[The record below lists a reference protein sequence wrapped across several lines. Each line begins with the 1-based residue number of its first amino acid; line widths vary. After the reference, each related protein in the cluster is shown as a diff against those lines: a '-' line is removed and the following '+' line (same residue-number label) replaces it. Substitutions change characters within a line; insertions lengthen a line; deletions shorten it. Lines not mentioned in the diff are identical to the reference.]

1 MFTSLLFQKK
11 RKKEQNFWKFKK
23 KDRAFKEYPWLPLDN

>member
-11 RKKEQNFWKFKK
+11 KEERTELLKIEKKIVPLRNTL
-23 KDRAFKEYPWLPLDN
+23 DYP

>member
-11 RKKEQNFWKFKK
+11 KKEERTELLKIEKK
-23 KDRAFKEYPWLPLDN
+23 IVPLRNTLDYP

>member
-11 RKKEQNFWKFKK
+11 KEERTELLKIEKKIVPLRNTR
-23 KDRAFKEYPWLPLDN
+23 DYP